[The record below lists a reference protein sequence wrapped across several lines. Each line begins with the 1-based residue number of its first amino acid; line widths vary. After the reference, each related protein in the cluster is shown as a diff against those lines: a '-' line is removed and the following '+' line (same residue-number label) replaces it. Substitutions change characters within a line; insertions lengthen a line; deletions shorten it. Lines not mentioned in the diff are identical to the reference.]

1 MLADFPAVT
10 VEAPAPMVQ
19 EARRNRR
26 ERRSGSSRG
35 AWIATGAIV
44 ILSDGVRCAVYLL
57 PDGTETCVLLPV
69 E

>member
-1 MLADFPAVT
+1 MLVDFPVVT

-19 EARRNRR
+19 EARRGRR
-26 ERRSGSSRG
+26 DRRGRSSRG

-44 ILSDGVRCAVYLL
+44 VLGDGERCAVYLL
-57 PDGTETCVLLPV
+57 PDGRETCVLLPA